1 MKTKLEVKMRKL
13 SFILLFAVVS
23 SIYSQSLE
31 NLKGGVNTFGFQPNM
46 GQVGDFDGKRVD
58 DVLFFTRHS
67 GIDLYVRGSG
77 VSYVIRDVKSTFLD
91 RVLHER
97 GRALSKVPSFEREI
111 KQDTMIWA
119 RVDLEI
125 VDGKISEGRIEYSE
139 PMSGYTNYYL
149 AHCPEGV
156 LFVPSYRVVRIRE
169 VYPGIDW
176 VWRIGEDGVLHH
188 EFEVREN
195 GNVSRIKL
203 EVKWA
208 DIKLSDDGK
217 RLRLSTPV
225 GEIEDGEIVGYD
237 DRGKVKLSYVVDEG
251 KFVSFKVEGGY
262 KGRLTID
269 PPLARLWATYYGGIG
284 DDVGTSITSD
294 GSGNIFLTGLTS
306 STDFPT
312 QNPGGGAYYQGSN
325 AGNVDVF
332 ILKFTNSGVRLWA
345 TYYGGSDYDYV
356 SSITT
361 DGSDNIFLT
370 GRTGSTNFP
379 TYNPGGGAYYQR
391 LAGLEDAFILKFTNL
406 GVRLWATYYGGI
418 GDDVG
423 TSITSDG
430 SGNIFLTGYTESADF
445 PTHNPGG
452 GAYYQGSYEAGGNVF
467 ILKFTNSGVRLW
479 ATYYGG
485 NYEDIGSSITTDGS
499 DNIFLTGI
507 TWSTNFP
514 TYNPGGGAYYQGS
527 NAGQYDIFIL
537 KFTNSGVRL
546 WATYYGGSR
555 DDFGYSITTD
565 GSVNIFLTGCTFS
578 TYFPTHNPG
587 GGAYY
592 QGSNACYEDI
602 FIFKFTNS
610 GVRLWA
616 TYYGG
621 SNWDWGCSI
630 TTDGSGNIFLTG
642 GTFSTDFPTHNP
654 GGGAYYQGSNA
665 SYEDIFILKFTNSG
679 VRLWA
684 TYYGGISLDL
694 GNSITTDGSGNIFL
708 AGYTESADFPTHNP
722 GGGAYYQGSNAGG
735 GDIFILKF
743 SSSLPLISLSNN
755 LVDFSYVYLGDERRE
770 YVIVKNAGGDTLRIR
785 DIVIGDSSFAY
796 LGSLPLS
803 LGSGDSVSLEFKF
816 KPVSS
821 GFRVDTAFIYSNSE
835 VDSVN
840 KVVLRGGGVKPPY
853 LSSSVDSINF
863 RSVFI
868 GDSVVKFL
876 KLYNLGDFDTI
887 RVISLEVSEP
897 FRVISYLSVIKPGD
911 SSSVV
916 LSFKP
921 TSMGVYDG
929 LLRVVSTAWNDTL
942 EVRLYGKGVPVV
954 LNVDKRVQSGIV
966 KFVCRFNA
974 SDSVRLN
981 SFFYSIDGGSSWK
994 LSSRVSSFAV
1004 VGVGVDTIYW
1014 DSRKDL
1020 VNFESADVKVRVD
1033 FIFGSF
1039 DFSIRIDSV
1048 GVDNLSPR
1056 FGGVKSHKNLLF
1068 GKVVLYWDRAV
1079 DISKVV
1085 YKVFIADSLISEVV
1099 TDSVFVSGLRTS
1111 TVYNFN
1117 VKVYDLVGNESSS
1130 PYSLK
1135 VNALCDYNGDNRVD
1149 AFDLGSYV
1157 KAWSEL
1163 DYSGSDIYPYDGSL
1177 PQVVVRGDG
1186 KLDVYDVFTFTKIW
1200 DYSHIQGLPKVL
1212 SFSFEGVDVSVLV
1225 SGEEFVFKPDF
1236 RGKFL
1241 SYGVEVYHRGLVDS
1255 FEVLREGIGLVYR
1268 DSLGGVIYFD
1278 YSKFGG
1284 IEEGGLG
1291 LFRVKFGGVKFGDSV
1306 VIRFRGYDEDSLV
1319 SGREAFSRVYVI
1331 RFEDI
1336 PRDFALHQNY
1346 PNPFNPSTV
1355 IRFDLPR
1362 DVEVRLC
1369 VYDVLGRLVGVL
1381 VDGRVRAGRHSV
1393 EFRGDGLSSGVYFYR
1408 LEAGDFVSVKK
1419 MVLVK

>member
-406 GVRLWATYYGGI
+406 GVRLWATYYGG
-418 GDDVG
+418 
-423 TSITSDG
+423 
-430 SGNIFLTGYTESADF
+430 
-445 PTHNPGG
+445 
-452 GAYYQGSYEAGGNVF
+452 
-467 ILKFTNSGVRLW
+467 
-479 ATYYGG
+479 
-485 NYEDIGSSITTDGS
+485 
-499 DNIFLTGI
+499 
-507 TWSTNFP
+507 
-514 TYNPGGGAYYQGS
+514 
-527 NAGQYDIFIL
+527 
-537 KFTNSGVRL
+537 
-546 WATYYGGSR
+546 SR
-555 DDFGYSITTD
+555 DDFGY
-565 GSVNIFLTGCTFS
+565 
-578 TYFPTHNPG
+578 
-587 GGAYY
+587 
-592 QGSNACYEDI
+592 
-602 FIFKFTNS
+602 
-610 GVRLWA
+610 
-616 TYYGG
+616 
-621 SNWDWGCSI
+621 SI

-684 TYYGGISLDL
+684 TYYGGNAHDQ

>member
-294 GSGNIFLTGLTS
+294 GSGNIFLTG
-306 STDFPT
+306 
-312 QNPGGGAYYQGSN
+312 
-325 AGNVDVF
+325 
-332 ILKFTNSGVRLWA
+332 
-345 TYYGGSDYDYV
+345 
-356 SSITT
+356 
-361 DGSDNIFLT
+361 
-370 GRTGSTNFP
+370 
-379 TYNPGGGAYYQR
+379 
-391 LAGLEDAFILKFTNL
+391 
-406 GVRLWATYYGGI
+406 
-418 GDDVG
+418 
-423 TSITSDG
+423 
-430 SGNIFLTGYTESADF
+430 
-445 PTHNPGG
+445 
-452 GAYYQGSYEAGGNVF
+452 
-467 ILKFTNSGVRLW
+467 
-479 ATYYGG
+479 
-485 NYEDIGSSITTDGS
+485 
-499 DNIFLTGI
+499 
-507 TWSTNFP
+507 
-514 TYNPGGGAYYQGS
+514 
-527 NAGQYDIFIL
+527 
-537 KFTNSGVRL
+537 
-546 WATYYGGSR
+546 
-555 DDFGYSITTD
+555 
-565 GSVNIFLTGCTFS
+565 
-578 TYFPTHNPG
+578 
-587 GGAYY
+587 
-592 QGSNACYEDI
+592 
-602 FIFKFTNS
+602 
-610 GVRLWA
+610 
-616 TYYGG
+616 
-621 SNWDWGCSI
+621 
-630 TTDGSGNIFLTG
+630 

-684 TYYGGISLDL
+684 TYYGGNAHDQ

>member
-294 GSGNIFLTGLTS
+294 GSGNIFLTG
-306 STDFPT
+306 
-312 QNPGGGAYYQGSN
+312 
-325 AGNVDVF
+325 
-332 ILKFTNSGVRLWA
+332 
-345 TYYGGSDYDYV
+345 
-356 SSITT
+356 
-361 DGSDNIFLT
+361 
-370 GRTGSTNFP
+370 
-379 TYNPGGGAYYQR
+379 
-391 LAGLEDAFILKFTNL
+391 
-406 GVRLWATYYGGI
+406 
-418 GDDVG
+418 
-423 TSITSDG
+423 
-430 SGNIFLTGYTESADF
+430 YTESADF

-565 GSVNIFLTGCTFS
+565 GS
-578 TYFPTHNPG
+578 
-587 GGAYY
+587 
-592 QGSNACYEDI
+592 
-602 FIFKFTNS
+602 
-610 GVRLWA
+610 
-616 TYYGG
+616 
-621 SNWDWGCSI
+621 
-630 TTDGSGNIFLTG
+630 GNIFLTG

-684 TYYGGISLDL
+684 TYYGGNAHDQ

>member
-269 PPLARLWATYYGGIG
+269 PPLARLWATYYGG
-284 DDVGTSITSD
+284 
-294 GSGNIFLTGLTS
+294 
-306 STDFPT
+306 
-312 QNPGGGAYYQGSN
+312 
-325 AGNVDVF
+325 
-332 ILKFTNSGVRLWA
+332 
-345 TYYGGSDYDYV
+345 
-356 SSITT
+356 
-361 DGSDNIFLT
+361 
-370 GRTGSTNFP
+370 
-379 TYNPGGGAYYQR
+379 
-391 LAGLEDAFILKFTNL
+391 
-406 GVRLWATYYGGI
+406 
-418 GDDVG
+418 
-423 TSITSDG
+423 
-430 SGNIFLTGYTESADF
+430 
-445 PTHNPGG
+445 
-452 GAYYQGSYEAGGNVF
+452 
-467 ILKFTNSGVRLW
+467 
-479 ATYYGG
+479 

-565 GSVNIFLTGCTFS
+565 GS
-578 TYFPTHNPG
+578 
-587 GGAYY
+587 
-592 QGSNACYEDI
+592 
-602 FIFKFTNS
+602 
-610 GVRLWA
+610 
-616 TYYGG
+616 
-621 SNWDWGCSI
+621 
-630 TTDGSGNIFLTG
+630 GNIFLTG

-684 TYYGGISLDL
+684 TYYGGNAHDQ

>member
-406 GVRLWATYYGGI
+406 GVRLWATYYGG
-418 GDDVG
+418 
-423 TSITSDG
+423 
-430 SGNIFLTGYTESADF
+430 
-445 PTHNPGG
+445 
-452 GAYYQGSYEAGGNVF
+452 
-467 ILKFTNSGVRLW
+467 
-479 ATYYGG
+479 
-485 NYEDIGSSITTDGS
+485 
-499 DNIFLTGI
+499 
-507 TWSTNFP
+507 
-514 TYNPGGGAYYQGS
+514 
-527 NAGQYDIFIL
+527 
-537 KFTNSGVRL
+537 
-546 WATYYGGSR
+546 SR
-555 DDFGYSITTD
+555 DDFGY
-565 GSVNIFLTGCTFS
+565 
-578 TYFPTHNPG
+578 
-587 GGAYY
+587 
-592 QGSNACYEDI
+592 
-602 FIFKFTNS
+602 
-610 GVRLWA
+610 
-616 TYYGG
+616 
-621 SNWDWGCSI
+621 SI

-684 TYYGGISLDL
+684 TYYGGNAHDQ

-708 AGYTESADFPTHNP
+708 AGFTESSDFPTHNP

>member
-1 MKTKLEVKMRKL
+1 M
-13 SFILLFAVVS
+13 
-23 SIYSQSLE
+23 
-31 NLKGGVNTFGFQPNM
+31 
-46 GQVGDFDGKRVD
+46 
-58 DVLFFTRHS
+58 
-67 GIDLYVRGSG
+67 
-77 VSYVIRDVKSTFLD
+77 
-91 RVLHER
+91 
-97 GRALSKVPSFEREI
+97 
-111 KQDTMIWA
+111 
-119 RVDLEI
+119 
-125 VDGKISEGRIEYSE
+125 
-139 PMSGYTNYYL
+139 
-149 AHCPEGV
+149 
-156 LFVPSYRVVRIRE
+156 
-169 VYPGIDW
+169 
-176 VWRIGEDGVLHH
+176 
-188 EFEVREN
+188 
-195 GNVSRIKL
+195 
-203 EVKWA
+203 
-208 DIKLSDDGK
+208 
-217 RLRLSTPV
+217 
-225 GEIEDGEIVGYD
+225 
-237 DRGKVKLSYVVDEG
+237 
-251 KFVSFKVEGGY
+251 
-262 KGRLTID
+262 
-269 PPLARLWATYYGGIG
+269 
-284 DDVGTSITSD
+284 
-294 GSGNIFLTGLTS
+294 
-306 STDFPT
+306 
-312 QNPGGGAYYQGSN
+312 
-325 AGNVDVF
+325 
-332 ILKFTNSGVRLWA
+332 
-345 TYYGGSDYDYV
+345 
-356 SSITT
+356 
-361 DGSDNIFLT
+361 
-370 GRTGSTNFP
+370 
-379 TYNPGGGAYYQR
+379 
-391 LAGLEDAFILKFTNL
+391 
-406 GVRLWATYYGGI
+406 
-418 GDDVG
+418 
-423 TSITSDG
+423 
-430 SGNIFLTGYTESADF
+430 
-445 PTHNPGG
+445 
-452 GAYYQGSYEAGGNVF
+452 
-467 ILKFTNSGVRLW
+467 
-479 ATYYGG
+479 
-485 NYEDIGSSITTDGS
+485 
-499 DNIFLTGI
+499 
-507 TWSTNFP
+507 
-514 TYNPGGGAYYQGS
+514 
-527 NAGQYDIFIL
+527 
-537 KFTNSGVRL
+537 
-546 WATYYGGSR
+546 
-555 DDFGYSITTD
+555 
-565 GSVNIFLTGCTFS
+565 
-578 TYFPTHNPG
+578 
-587 GGAYY
+587 
-592 QGSNACYEDI
+592 
-602 FIFKFTNS
+602 
-610 GVRLWA
+610 
-616 TYYGG
+616 
-621 SNWDWGCSI
+621 
-630 TTDGSGNIFLTG
+630 
-642 GTFSTDFPTHNP
+642 
-654 GGGAYYQGSNA
+654 AYYQGSNA

-684 TYYGGISLDL
+684 TYYGGNAHDQ

-722 GGGAYYQGSNAGG
+722 CGGAYYQGSNAGG

>member
-485 NYEDIGSSITTDGS
+485 IFEDFGSSITTDGS

-546 WATYYGGSR
+546 WATYYGGSI
-555 DDFGYSITTD
+555 D
-565 GSVNIFLTGCTFS
+565 
-578 TYFPTHNPG
+578 
-587 GGAYY
+587 
-592 QGSNACYEDI
+592 
-602 FIFKFTNS
+602 
-610 GVRLWA
+610 
-616 TYYGG
+616 
-621 SNWDWGCSI
+621 DWGCSI

-684 TYYGGISLDL
+684 TYYGGNAHDQ

>member
-1 MKTKLEVKMRKL
+1 
-13 SFILLFAVVS
+13 
-23 SIYSQSLE
+23 
-31 NLKGGVNTFGFQPNM
+31 M

-345 TYYGGSDYDYV
+345 TYYGGS
-356 SSITT
+356 
-361 DGSDNIFLT
+361 
-370 GRTGSTNFP
+370 
-379 TYNPGGGAYYQR
+379 
-391 LAGLEDAFILKFTNL
+391 
-406 GVRLWATYYGGI
+406 
-418 GDDVG
+418 
-423 TSITSDG
+423 
-430 SGNIFLTGYTESADF
+430 
-445 PTHNPGG
+445 
-452 GAYYQGSYEAGGNVF
+452 
-467 ILKFTNSGVRLW
+467 
-479 ATYYGG
+479 
-485 NYEDIGSSITTDGS
+485 
-499 DNIFLTGI
+499 
-507 TWSTNFP
+507 
-514 TYNPGGGAYYQGS
+514 
-527 NAGQYDIFIL
+527 
-537 KFTNSGVRL
+537 
-546 WATYYGGSR
+546 R
-555 DDFGYSITTD
+555 DDFGY
-565 GSVNIFLTGCTFS
+565 
-578 TYFPTHNPG
+578 
-587 GGAYY
+587 
-592 QGSNACYEDI
+592 
-602 FIFKFTNS
+602 
-610 GVRLWA
+610 
-616 TYYGG
+616 
-621 SNWDWGCSI
+621 SI

-684 TYYGGISLDL
+684 TYYGGNAHDQ

-1331 RFEDI
+1331 RIEDI